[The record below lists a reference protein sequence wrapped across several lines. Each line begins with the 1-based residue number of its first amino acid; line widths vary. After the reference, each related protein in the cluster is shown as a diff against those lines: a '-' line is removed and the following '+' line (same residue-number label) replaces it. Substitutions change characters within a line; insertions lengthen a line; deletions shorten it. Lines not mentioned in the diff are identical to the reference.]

1 MNSEILFAILFVI
14 ALAVIL
20 VIAGLSLGPDDVAG
34 AKCGTMK
41 WSGEGHDDNK
51 PSTKKGEEL
60 IKNGADVCTVAKK
73 CDHMEID
80 VKIDNKKELH
90 ETEMYQNAPAKIQKE
105 LDEYADHGHG
115 HDNPNLVCYEVEESI
130 K

>member
-1 MNSEILFAILFVI
+1 MNSEILWAILFVI
-14 ALAVIL
+14 ALATIL
-20 VIAGLSLGPDDVAG
+20 AIAGLSYGPDVHG

-51 PSTKKGEEL
+51 PSSKEAKKL
-60 IKNGADVCTVAKK
+60 IDNGASVCEIAKK

-90 ETEMYQNAPAKIQKE
+90 TTSMYQNAPAKVQDE
-105 LDEYADHGHG
+105 LDEYAKHGHG
-115 HDNPNLVCYEVEESI
+115 HDNPNLKCYEIEASI